1 MKDLLFNPC
10 PKGFFT
16 GFLVILLASA
26 SPVFAQK
33 QSPFFWFPQG
43 ATPEAYRIT
52 EDEWIKRVEAL
63 DLATSLIDR
72 KVFEARLHS
81 QYAKQSAIL
90 NGTLSFDH
98 PLATYL
104 TEIKNYVLRDNPGL
118 RDSITVTV
126 EVTPDPGAY
135 MSITGELRFTTGL
148 FNRCHTEAQIAG
160 IVAHEVIHLREK
172 HSENSIRSPFGT
184 NDSDVVQLASLS
196 TRYSHRRELEADSKA
211 LESFMQQSDYRL
223 EDVAAIFD
231 ILAYSYLPLFDE
243 PIPYEQLFPD
253 CYGPVANSFIESPRP
268 ITPKEKLDDSR
279 SSHPNAYRRQVAYL
293 KKLEESNYTLGSG
306 KLFVLK
312 SASEFKSLQAQLQY
326 EERYMQ
332 AVNHNYLNVLF
343 DELLSSNGA
352 PTILKVHSL
361 WALTTLRNDQL
372 YDRELGVFS
381 DYEGELSTLYW
392 FMRTIPKK
400 DLTLLAYRHAFEA
413 KKVFPESELIDR
425 VLLSLAHQASKMNS
439 VTELDWSNPAL
450 CGISDTAGFKQSF
463 NEGVARA
470 AESTYFS
477 KAPDVSDLKSA
488 AKRTVIPG
496 ASTLLP
502 VQIYLRAYGLPDPK
516 EMNKY
521 RVNIEAYLTKK
532 LTPEIPGTFF
542 PHEATR
548 LEPNPQLRNQVW
560 AMEYFFFD
568 VVQMANWNSAV
579 SLFTD
584 EVSYWEGR
592 ITTDRLSRIT
602 ALSDPRRLALLTIDL
617 KSQRAVDAVITDYY
631 PSYGRTRKLANFWL
645 QSLTLEP

>member
-1 MKDLLFNPC
+1 MTSLFNPYSR
-10 PKGFFT
+10 GFFT
-16 GFLVILLASA
+16 YFLVILLATA
-26 SPVFAQK
+26 SRVDAQNL
-33 QSPFFWFPQG
+33 SPFFWFPQDS
-43 ATPEAYRIT
+43 TPETFRVT
-52 EDEWIKRVEAL
+52 EQEWIKRVAAL
-63 DLATSLIDR
+63 DLAPSLIDR

-81 QYAKQSAIL
+81 KYAKQSAIL

-172 HSENSIRSPFGT
+172 HSENAIRSPFGT

-211 LESFMQQSDYRL
+211 LESFMQQSDYQL

-243 PIPYEQLFPD
+243 PIPFERLFPD
-253 CYGPVANSFIESPRP
+253 CYGPLANSFIESPRP

-279 SSHPNAYRRQVAYL
+279 SSHPNAYRRQVEYL

-312 SASEFKSLQAQLQY
+312 SASEFKTLQAQLQY
-326 EERYMQ
+326 EERYIQ
-332 AVNHNYLNVLF
+332 AVNHNYLHVLF
-343 DELLSSNGA
+343 DELLASDGA
-352 PTILKVHSL
+352 PSILKVHSL

-392 FMRTIPKK
+392 FMRTIPRK

-413 KKVFPESELIDR
+413 KKVFPESQLIER
-425 VLLSLAHQASKMNS
+425 VLLSLAHQASKLNS
-439 VTELDWSNPAL
+439 VNELDWSNPAL
-450 CGISDTAGFKQSF
+450 CGISDTAEFKQSF

-470 AESTYFS
+470 AQSNYFT
-477 KAPDVSDLKSA
+477 KAPDVSDLPTA
-488 AKRTVIPG
+488 AKRTITPG

-502 VQIYLRAYGLPDPK
+502 VQIYLRMSELPDPK
-516 EMNKY
+516 LINKN
-521 RVNIEAYLTKK
+521 RSNLEAYLTKK
-532 LTPEIPGTFF
+532 LTPEIPGKFF

-548 LEPNPQLRNQVW
+548 LEPNPLSRNQIW
-560 AMEYFFFD
+560 AMERFFFD
-568 VVQMANWNSAV
+568 VVHMANWNSTV

-584 EVSYWEGR
+584 EVGYWEGR
-592 ITTDRLSRIT
+592 LTTDRLSQIS
-602 ALSDPRRLALLTIDL
+602 AISYPRRLVLLTIDV
-617 KSQRAVDAVITDYY
+617 KSQRAVDAVMNDYY
-631 PSYGRTRKLANFWL
+631 PSYGRIRKVANFWL